1 MIKLCLPAN
10 TVKGYSCKP
19 KPTLTMAKSSRTEAA
34 TCFGQPSVTSI
45 STKEPFPWTTCCFL
59 MTSGNFSFSPKQ
71 RIEYDKTTT
80 KKLIQSQ
87 SNLLRPKVHLNA
99 MKICFHKNRGEDKIC
114 SGRYDVLES
123 NKCGSL
129 TKTIMYLMQM
139 QIAYCYIYI
148 VHCVSVFPHP
158 VTYFRWWIHVVRR
171 WRVWS
176 ESLLCTIFYSLKL

>member
-1 MIKLCLPAN
+1 
-10 TVKGYSCKP
+10 
-19 KPTLTMAKSSRTEAA
+19 MAKSSRTEAA

-59 MTSGNFSFSPKQ
+59 MTSGIFSFSPKQ

-99 MKICFHKNRGEDKIC
+99 TKICFRKDRGEDKIR

-139 QIAYCYIYI
+139 QIAYCYIYSTLCFCFSPIQSLTFGGEYMLLEDDVYGLNLCCVLFFI
-148 VHCVSVFPHP
+148 VLSYNEKKKNKSRNQ
-158 VTYFRWWIHVVRR
+158 T
-171 WRVWS
+171 
-176 ESLLCTIFYSLKL
+176 